1 MSNARSNVI
10 KLNSIV
16 NVKAFGAT
24 GDGVTDDR
32 AAINA
37 AIVAANA
44 AGGGTVVFPE
54 GDYLVTMVIDVLS
67 NVTLQGEGY
76 GSRIKCPATG
86 WTLGTTDRFGILNIR
101 APGSPYAAQRKNI
114 RITGLRI
121 YGTRTEGQ
129 NTTPKLIYFETCENL
144 TIDNCFLENSGW
156 EGVWSGGLPEQSRKI
171 IITNNHVYQV
181 GYPNSFSGLP
191 AIQPNAQ
198 DVICSG
204 NVLEDVGTG
213 FGPSGKNVIISDNII
228 KGIQVVGIGTGD
240 GGASGNTTITGN
252 VIELTSA
259 VADSR
264 KGIIIDTGVA
274 DPNPRTTIVSGN
286 AITINGA
293 AIQNGRAILVT
304 ANEGKV
310 GISDNVITIINSGIG
325 IDISGTTSG
334 KKVSALVSNNTIL
347 VINESVGPSYGIT
360 TSGDAGTLVDVI
372 SIGNSVQGMT
382 TALGSYA
389 YYYPSPG
396 GVTITTVSQGDM
408 TTGGNLIYGPENI
421 TDGRFNNIP
430 IYYSNNFGTKTL
442 AAHRT
447 NSNVLNISAPLGGSN
462 YVLASGV
469 LDVSGSVA
477 SQNKIL
483 SRVRV
488 DTEGASASDDL
499 DTISGMIEGD
509 LLILSAA
516 DSARTVVVKDGT
528 GNIQC
533 AGDFSMDNTQDRIV
547 LLREGAVWYELARSD
562 NGA

>member
-37 AIVAANA
+37 AIVAVNA

-54 GDYLVTMVIDVLS
+54 GDYLVTMVVDVLS

-101 APGSPYAAQRKNI
+101 GPGSPAALRKNI

-129 NTTPKLIYFETCENL
+129 NTTPKLIFFETCENL

-156 EGVWSGGLPEQSRKI
+156 EGVWSGGSADQSRKI

-181 GYPNSFSGLP
+181 GYPNTFTALP

-198 DVICSG
+198 DVVCSS

-213 FGPSGKNVIISDNII
+213 FGPSGKNIIIANNVI
-228 KGIQVVGIGTGD
+228 KGFQLVGIGTGD
-240 GGASGNTTITGN
+240 GSASGNTTIIGN
-252 VIELTSA
+252 VIEVTADAAIAKKAIFIDSGPIDA
-259 VADSR
+259 KPQVTTVTGNAITAVGSSTGQIRAISVIAANGKAIVADNAITLISR
-264 KGIIIDTGVA
+264 SIGIEVIGNVA
-274 DPNPRTTIVSGN
+274 SATTDVLISGN
-286 AITINGA
+286 AIHVIDEAFAASYGVTIS
-293 AIQNGRAILVT
+293 
-304 ANEGKV
+304 ANAGSTV
-310 GISDNVITIINSGIG
+310 NVIS
-325 IDISGTTSG
+325 
-334 KKVSALVSNNTIL
+334 SNN
-347 VINESVGPSYGIT
+347 SVK
-360 TSGDAGTLVDVI
+360 
-372 SIGNSVQGMT
+372 GMT
-382 TALGSYA
+382 TTFGSYA
-389 YYYPSPG
+389 YFAATPG
-396 GVTITTVSQGDM
+396 GASVTALFQGDM
-408 TTGGNLIYGPENI
+408 TTGGQLLFGPENI
-421 TDGRFNNIP
+421 SDGRFDNVP
-430 IYYSNNFGTKTL
+430 IYYSTAFTTKTL
-442 AAHRT
+442 AAHRA
-447 NSNVLNISAPLGGSN
+447 NSNVLNISPPLGGSN
-462 YVLASGV
+462 YVIASGV
-469 LDVSGSVA
+469 LTISGSVA

-488 DTEGASASDDL
+488 DTEGSGASDDL
-499 DTISGMIEGD
+499 DTITGMIDGD

-547 LLREGAVWYELARSD
+547 LLRESGVWYELARSD

>member
-1 MSNARSNVI
+1 MSEAFKNVI
-10 KLNSIV
+10 RLRSIV
-16 NVKAFGAT
+16 SVKEFGAK

-37 AIVAANA
+37 AIVAVNA

-54 GDYLVTMVIDVLS
+54 GDYLVSMVVDVLS

-86 WTLGTTDRFGILNIR
+86 WTMGTTDRFGILNIR
-101 APGSPYAAQRKNI
+101 GPGTPGALRNNI

-129 NTTPKLIYFETCENL
+129 NTSPKLIFFETCENL

-156 EGVWSGGLPEQSRKI
+156 EGVWSGGVASQSRKI

-181 GYPNSFSGLP
+181 GYPNSFGALP

-198 DVICSG
+198 DVVCSN

-213 FGPSGKNVIISDNII
+213 FGPSGKNVIVSNNII
-228 KGIQVVGIGTGD
+228 KGFQVVGIGTGD
-240 GGASGNTTITGN
+240 GDATGNTTITGN
-252 VIELTSA
+252 VIEFSGHPTIA
-259 VADSR
+259 RRAIQVDQ
-264 KGIIIDTGVA
+264 GVL
-274 DPNPRTTIVSGN
+274 DPNPQVTTVSGN
-286 AITINGA
+286 AITIDGSA
-293 AIQNGRAILVT
+293 GQGRAIYVIA
-304 ANEGKV
+304 ANGKV
-310 GISDNVITIINSGIG
+310 GISDNAITLINKGIG
-325 IDISGTTSG
+325 IEVRGNTVSE
-334 KKVSALVSNNTIL
+334 KVSALLSNNIIRVL
-347 VINESVGPSYGIT
+347 SESGAASFGIVA
-360 TSGDAGTLVDVI
+360 SGNAGALVDVI

-389 YYYPSPG
+389 YFYPSPG
-396 GVTITTVSQGDM
+396 GVTITAVSQGDM
-408 TTGGNLIYGPENI
+408 TTGGNLIYGPDNI
-421 TDGRFNNIP
+421 ADGRFDNVP
-430 IYYSNNFGTKTL
+430 IYYSNNFGNKTL
-442 AAHRT
+442 AVHRAGI
-447 NSNVLNISAPLGGSN
+447 NVLNIAPPLGGSN
-462 YVLASGV
+462 YVIASGV
-469 LDVSGSVA
+469 LNVSGSVA

-488 DTEGASASDDL
+488 DTEASAGSDDL
-499 DTISGMIEGD
+499 DTISGMIDGD

-547 LLREGAVWYELARSD
+547 LLREGAIWYELARSD